1 MVLERVAYQAAG
13 GTVGP
18 SRRRADHAIKFVLV
32 PELPVICS
40 FNQTDPV
47 DFTPIAGPC
56 GIKSV
61 MYIEIMDTTL
71 RDGEQTSGVSYTAA
85 EKLNIAKM
93 LLEEVKVDRVE
104 VASARISDGE
114 FDAASR
120 IIRWAR
126 ENGFLDKVEILG
138 FVDGTRSL
146 DWIRNAGGEV
156 INLLCKGSLKH
167 VQGQLR
173 KEPAEHVADIKATL
187 AHARQLGVRVNVYF
201 EDWSNGMRNSPE
213 YVFYLTEALREQA
226 IERFMLPDTLGI
238 LNPDETFRFVQQ
250 MVKRF
255 PGIRFDFHAHNDYD
269 LSVANCF
276 SAVKAG
282 ATALHVTVNGL
293 GERAGNAPLS
303 SVVALLK
310 DHLHADFSVDET
322 MLYNVSK
329 LVEVFSGIGVPSNKP
344 VIGEHVF
351 TQTCGV
357 HADGDNKGNLY
368 HNDLIPERFGRTRKY
383 ALGKTSGNAS
393 IRKNLEALGIE
404 LDPEALRKVTQRVVE
419 LGDKKENISP
429 EDLPYIISDVL
440 GREMLPEKIK
450 IRNYYSSHVYN
461 LKPISTLSIEIE
473 GEVYEATSTGDGQY
487 DAFMKAVKSIY
498 DQLGKKLPQLV
509 DYKISIPPG
518 GRTDAFVETII
529 TWDLDGRVFK
539 TRGFEFDQQEAAITA
554 TLKMLNRIEMQPV
567 APTTSASV

>member
-1 MVLERVAYQAAG
+1 
-13 GTVGP
+13 
-18 SRRRADHAIKFVLV
+18 
-32 PELPVICS
+32 
-40 FNQTDPV
+40 
-47 DFTPIAGPC
+47 
-56 GIKSV
+56 
-61 MYIEIMDTTL
+61 MDTTL
-71 RDGEQTSGVSYTAA
+71 RDGEQTSGVSYTAT
-85 EKLNIAKM
+85 EKLNIARM

-104 VASARISDGE
+104 IASARISEGE
-114 FDAASR
+114 LEGATK

-126 ENGFLDKVEILG
+126 DNGFLDRIEILG
-138 FVDGTRSL
+138 FVDDNRSL
-146 DWIRNAGGEV
+146 EWIARAGGRV

-173 KEPAEHVADIKATL
+173 KTPEEHVRDIRQTL
-187 AHARQLGVRVNVYF
+187 ANAKKAGIKVNVYF
-201 EDWSNGMRNSPE
+201 EDWSNGMRHSPE
-213 YVFYLTEALREQA
+213 YVNFLMDSLKDEP

-238 LNPDETFRFVQQ
+238 LNPDETFRFVKE
-250 MVKRF
+250 VVDRF
-255 PGIRFDFHAHNDYD
+255 PGKRFDFHAHNDYD

-276 SAVKAG
+276 AAVKAG
-282 ATALHVTVNGL
+282 ASGLHVTVNGL
-293 GERAGNAPLS
+293 GERAGNTPLS

-310 DHLHADFSVDET
+310 DHLSVDFSVDET
-322 MLYNVSK
+322 MLFNVSK
-329 LVEVFSGIGVPSNKP
+329 LVEVFSGISVPNNKP

-368 HNDLIPERFGRTRKY
+368 HNDLLPERFGRTRKY

-393 IRKNLEALGIE
+393 IKKNLEALGIE
-404 LDPEALRKVTQRVVE
+404 LEPEALKKVTQRVVE

-440 GREMLPEKIK
+440 GRELIPEKIK

-461 LKPISTLSIEIE
+461 LKPISTLSIEID
-473 GEVYEATSTGDGQY
+473 GRVYEATSTGDGQY

-498 DQLGKKLPQLV
+498 DQLGKKLPQLT
-509 DYKISIPPG
+509 DYRISIPPG

-529 TWDLDGRVFK
+529 SWELDGHVFK

-554 TLKMLNRIEMQPV
+554 TLKMLNLIEMKQAPV
-567 APTTSASV
+567 AAGA

>member
-1 MVLERVAYQAAG
+1 
-13 GTVGP
+13 
-18 SRRRADHAIKFVLV
+18 
-32 PELPVICS
+32 
-40 FNQTDPV
+40 
-47 DFTPIAGPC
+47 
-56 GIKSV
+56 

-71 RDGEQTSGVSYTAA
+71 RDGEQTSGVSYTAT

-104 VASARISDGE
+104 IASARISNGE
-114 FDAASR
+114 FEAASK
-120 IIRWAR
+120 IIRWAKD
-126 ENGFLDKVEILG
+126 NGFLDRIEILG
-138 FVDGTRSL
+138 FVDDTRSI
-146 DWIRNAGGEV
+146 DWINKVGGKV
-156 INLLCKGSLKH
+156 VNLLCKGSLKH

-173 KEPAEHVADIKATL
+173 KTPEEHAADIKRTIAY
-187 AHARQLGVRVNVYF
+187 AKRSGIKVNVYL
-201 EDWSNGMRNSPE
+201 EDWSNGMRNSPD
-213 YVFYLTEALREQA
+213 YVFFLINELKDDS

-238 LNPDETFRFVQQ
+238 LNPDETFVYVKE
-250 MVKRF
+250 MVDKF
-255 PGIRFDFHAHNDYD
+255 PGKKFDFHAHNDYD

-276 SAVKAG
+276 SGVKAG
-282 ATALHVTVNGL
+282 ASGLHVTVNGL
-293 GERAGNAPLS
+293 GERAGNTPLS

-322 MLYNVSK
+322 TLFNVSK
-329 LVEVFSGIGVPSNKP
+329 LVEVFSGIGVPNNKP

-368 HNDLIPERFGRTRKY
+368 HNELMPERFGRTRKY

-393 IRKNLEALGIE
+393 IKKNLEELGIE

-440 GREMLPEKIK
+440 GREMLPEKIR
-450 IRNYYSSHVYN
+450 IMNYYSSHVYN
-461 LKPISTLSIEIE
+461 LKPISTLSIQID
-473 GEVYEATSTGDGQY
+473 GQVYEATSTGDGQY

-498 DQLGKKLPQLV
+498 DQLGKKLPQLT

-529 TWDLDGRVFK
+529 TWDLDGRLFK

-554 TLKMLNRIEMQPV
+554 TLKMLNLIEGTKFTV
-567 APTTSASV
+567 

>member
-1 MVLERVAYQAAG
+1 M
-13 GTVGP
+13 
-18 SRRRADHAIKFVLV
+18 H
-32 PELPVICS
+32 
-40 FNQTDPV
+40 
-47 DFTPIAGPC
+47 
-56 GIKSV
+56 

-71 RDGEQTSGVSYTAA
+71 RDGEQTSGVSYTAT

-93 LLEEVKVDRVE
+93 LLDEVKVDRVE
-104 VASARISDGE
+104 IASARISEGE
-114 FDAASR
+114 FEGATK
-120 IIRWAR
+120 IIRWAK
-126 ENGFLDKVEILG
+126 ENGYLEKVEILG
-138 FVDGTRSL
+138 FVDDKRSL
-146 DWIRNAGGEV
+146 DWIRKAGGKV

-167 VQGQLR
+167 VRGQLR
-173 KEPAEHVADIKATL
+173 KTPEEHVADIKRTL
-187 AHARQLGVRVNVYF
+187 AYARELDIKVNVYF
-201 EDWSNGMRNSPE
+201 EDWSNGMRNSPD
-213 YVFYLTEALREQA
+213 YVYFLTEALKDEN

-238 LNPDETFRFVQQ
+238 LNPDETFRFVKA
-250 MVKRF
+250 MVDKF
-255 PGIRFDFHAHNDYD
+255 PGKRFDFHAHNDYD

-276 SAVKAG
+276 ASVKAG
-282 ATALHVTVNGL
+282 ASALHVTVNGL

-310 DHLHADFSVDET
+310 DHLGAEFSVDEG

-329 LVEVFSGIGVPSNKP
+329 LVEVFSGISVPNNKP

-368 HNDLIPERFGRTRKY
+368 HNDLMPERFGRTRKY

-404 LDPEALRKVTQRVVE
+404 LEPEALRKVTQRVVE

-473 GEVYEATSTGDGQY
+473 GQVYEATSTGDGQY

-498 DQLGKKLPQLV
+498 DQLGKKLPQLT

-518 GRTDAFVETII
+518 GGTGAFVETII
-529 TWDLDGRVFK
+529 TWDLDGRTFK

-554 TLKMLNRIEMQPV
+554 TLKMLNLIEMQPV
-567 APTTSASV
+567 AVPAGAGASV

>member
-1 MVLERVAYQAAG
+1 
-13 GTVGP
+13 
-18 SRRRADHAIKFVLV
+18 
-32 PELPVICS
+32 
-40 FNQTDPV
+40 
-47 DFTPIAGPC
+47 
-56 GIKSV
+56 

-71 RDGEQTSGVSYTAA
+71 RDGEQTSGVSYTAT

-93 LLEEVKVDRVE
+93 LLEEVKVDRIE
-104 VASARISDGE
+104 IASARISEGE
-114 FDAASR
+114 FEAASK
-120 IIRWAR
+120 ILRWAK
-126 ENGFLDKVEILG
+126 ENSYQEKIEILG
-138 FVDGTRSL
+138 FVDENRSL
-146 DWIRNAGGEV
+146 DWIKKAGGKV

-173 KEPAEHVADIKATL
+173 KKPEEHLSDIKKTL
-187 AHARQLGVRVNVYF
+187 AYAEASRIRVNVYF
-201 EDWSNGMRNSPE
+201 EDWSNGMRNSPD
-213 YVFYLTEALREQA
+213 YVHFLIDGLKDEA
-226 IERFMLPDTLGI
+226 IDRFMLPDTLGVF
-238 LNPDETFRFVQQ
+238 NPDDTFRFVKE
-250 MVKRF
+250 MVTKF
-255 PGIRFDFHAHNDYD
+255 PGRRFDFHAHNDYD

-276 SAVKAG
+276 AAVKAG
-282 ATALHVTVNGL
+282 ASGLHVTVNGL
-293 GERAGNAPLS
+293 GERAGNTPLS

-310 DHLHADFSVDET
+310 DHLHAEFSVDESK
-322 MLYNVSK
+322 LYNVSK
-329 LVEVFSGIGVPSNKP
+329 LVEVFSGISVPNNKP

-368 HNDLIPERFGRTRKY
+368 HNELMPERFGRTRKY

-404 LDPEALRKVTQRVVE
+404 LEPEALRKVTQRVVE

-440 GREMLPEKIK
+440 GRELLPEKIK

-461 LKPISTLSIEIE
+461 LKPVSILSIEID
-473 GEVYEATSTGDGQY
+473 GQVYEATSTGDGQY

-498 DQLGKKLPQLV
+498 DQLGKRLPQLV

-529 TWDLDGRVFK
+529 TWDMDGRVFK

-554 TLKMLNRIEMQPV
+554 TLKMLNLIEIN
-567 APTTSASV
+567 TSQNVEASHG

>member
-1 MVLERVAYQAAG
+1 ML
-13 GTVGP
+13 
-18 SRRRADHAIKFVLV
+18 
-32 PELPVICS
+32 
-40 FNQTDPV
+40 
-47 DFTPIAGPC
+47 
-56 GIKSV
+56 
-61 MYIEIMDTTL
+61 IEIMDTTL
-71 RDGEQTSGVSYTAA
+71 RDGEQTSGVSYTAT

-104 VASARISDGE
+104 VASARISEGE
-114 FDAASR
+114 FEGASK
-120 IIRWAR
+120 IIKWAK
-126 ENGFLDKVEILG
+126 ENGLIDRVEILG
-138 FVDGTRSL
+138 FVDGGRSL
-146 DWIRNAGGEV
+146 EWINKAGGKV
-156 INLLCKGSLKH
+156 LNLLCKGSLKH

-173 KEPAEHVADIKATL
+173 RSPEEHVSDIRGVLEQAES
-187 AHARQLGVRVNVYF
+187 LGIKVNVYF
-201 EDWSNGMRNSPE
+201 EDWSNGMRNSPD
-213 YVFYLTEALREQA
+213 YVYFLMDALKDSS
-226 IERFMLPDTLGI
+226 IERFMLPDTLGV
-238 LNPDETFRFVQQ
+238 LNPDEAYRFVKD
-250 MVKRF
+250 MVDRF
-255 PGIRFDFHAHNDYD
+255 PGKRFDFHAHNDYD
-269 LSVANCF
+269 FSVANCF

-303 SVVALLK
+303 SVVAMLK
-310 DHLHADFSVDET
+310 DHLHTEISVDET

-329 LVEVFSGIGVPSNKP
+329 LVEVFSGIGVPNNKP

-368 HNDLIPERFGRTRKY
+368 HNELMPERFGRTRKY

-404 LDPEALRKVTQRVVE
+404 LDPESLKKVTQRVVE

-429 EDLPYIISDVL
+429 EDLPYIISDIL
-440 GREMLPEKIK
+440 GRELIPEKIK

-461 LKPISTLSIEIE
+461 LKPISTLSIEID
-473 GEVYEATSTGDGQY
+473 GQVYEATSTGDGQY

-498 DQLGKKLPQLV
+498 DQLGKRLPQLK

-529 TWDLDGRVFK
+529 TWDMDGNVFK
-539 TRGFEFDQQEAAITA
+539 TRGFEFDQQEAAIQA
-554 TLKMLNRIEMQPV
+554 TLKMLNIIERGVPV
-567 APTTSASV
+567 GP